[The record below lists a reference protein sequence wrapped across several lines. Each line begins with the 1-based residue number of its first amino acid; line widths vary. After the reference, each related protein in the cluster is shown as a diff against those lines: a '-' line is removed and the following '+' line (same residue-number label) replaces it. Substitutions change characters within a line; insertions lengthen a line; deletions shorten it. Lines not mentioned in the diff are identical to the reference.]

1 MALVWVAL
9 TFLAVVMLVGGV
21 GLALAG
27 RGQVDIASRLA
38 TVSPADRSKSP
49 VEKFRLARDEA
60 MSGLPRFNR
69 MLQRWSWSKRLQTY
83 LTQAGWHIRPGKLV
97 LICCVTGMAAYV
109 VASLLLPFALLA
121 LAVGILCGL
130 FPLLLAIVRRRRRL
144 YAFEKSFPEVI
155 DLLVRAVRA
164 GHAFTTGMEM
174 IANEM
179 PQPIAG
185 EFRTTFEEHNFGLP
199 LRDALWN
206 LAERVPLVDVRFF
219 VSALLIQKETGGNL
233 AEILNNLAHVI
244 RERFKIMGELRVRTA
259 QGRLTA
265 IILIGMPPGLLVF
278 MKFANPDYVNLLFS
292 DPWGTYMLVGAACLQ
307 IIGSLI
313 MWRVVKIDV

>member
-1 MALVWVAL
+1 MAMVWVAL

-27 RGQVDIASRLA
+27 RSQVDIARRLA
-38 TVSPADRSKSP
+38 TASSAERSKSP
-49 VEKFRLARDEA
+49 AEEFRLARDEA
-60 MSGLPRFNR
+60 MSGVPQFNR
-69 MLQRWSWSKRLQTY
+69 MLQRWSWSKHLRAY

-97 LICCVTGMAAYV
+97 LICCVTAMAAYLL
-109 VASLLLPFALLA
+109 ASLVLPFTLLALLA
-121 LAVGILCGL
+121 GLLCGL
-130 FPLLLAIVRRRRRL
+130 IPLLLAVLRRRTRL
-144 YAFEKSFPEVI
+144 HAFEKSFPEVI

-185 EFRTTFEEHNFGLP
+185 EFRTTFDEHNFGLP
-199 LRDALWN
+199 LRDALWH

-278 MKFANPDYVNLLFS
+278 MKFANPDYVNLLFR
-292 DPWGTYMLVGAACLQ
+292 DPWGVFMLAGAACLQ
-307 IIGSLI
+307 VVGSFI
-313 MWRVVKIDV
+313 MWRVVKIEV